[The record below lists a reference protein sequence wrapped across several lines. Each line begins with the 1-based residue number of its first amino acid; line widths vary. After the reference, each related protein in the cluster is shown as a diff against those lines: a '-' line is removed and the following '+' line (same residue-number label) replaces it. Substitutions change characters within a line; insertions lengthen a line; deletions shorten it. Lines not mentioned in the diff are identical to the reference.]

1 MTEQTFR
8 LQAKRLGDGVVLV
21 KALIRH
27 PNHNGLNRTAEGDP
41 IPPHHLTEVVVAVND
56 QPLLIVHTGSGI
68 AANPLLGWKINAREG
83 DRVSVAW
90 TDNLDERGRA
100 VTTVA

>member
-1 MTEQTFR
+1 MSQQSFR
-8 LQAKRLGDGVVLV
+8 LQAKRVGDGAVLV

-27 PNHNGLNRTAEGDP
+27 PNHNGLGRTAEGEP

-56 QPLLIVHTGSGI
+56 QPVLTVHTGSGI
-68 AANPLLGWKINAREG
+68 AANPLLGWKIQAREG

-90 TDNLDERGRA
+90 TDNLDEQGRA
-100 VTTVA
+100 ETIVA